1 MTRRRDVLRPVVV
14 LVGAA
19 VLLVLTSAPA
29 GAEARDKND
38 FTVTGRTTCAD
49 ADGRWK
55 VTWTVTNTTAKPAF
69 VTAAEAVPPNAR
81 ERYAGQTAAG
91 GAELEGIFEGAA
103 APKAG
108 DPQLTG
114 TLVLGPDEPAAQVD
128 VTLRWDEPEQVYD
141 VGRRSDVVDKP
152 APCESTPA
160 PSAGAAESAGLRPV
174 ATSTCTDL
182 SISLRT
188 PIDAEISAAEFTPS
202 NGPKQTV
209 DLSPGYATTVKFAAA
224 EGLSVGV
231 SLIGGQGWSETL
243 PWQRPAH
250 CAAAEPRVAGVL
262 SPRNPA
268 PVAIAAGGGA
278 LVLVVGGAWLFTRR
292 RRHG

>member
-1 MTRRRDVLRPVVV
+1 MRSKCR
-14 LVGAA
+14 
-19 VLLVLTSAPA
+19 LTSPIS
-29 GAEARDKND
+29 
-38 FTVTGRTTCAD
+38 
-49 ADGRWK
+49 
-55 VTWTVTNTTAKPAF
+55 NTTAKPAF
-69 VTAAEAVPPNAR
+69 VTAAEAVPPDAR
-81 ERYAGQTAAG
+81 ERYDGQTAAG
-91 GAELEGIFEGAA
+91 GAELEGLFEGAA

-141 VGRRSDVVDKP
+141 VGRRSDVVDRP
-152 APCESTPA
+152 APCESTPT
-160 PSAGAAESAGLRPV
+160 PSAGAAGLRPV

-202 NGPKQTV
+202 IGPKQTV

-278 LVLVVGGAWLFTRR
+278 LVLVVGGGWLLTRR
-292 RRHG
+292 RRDG